1 VRFKDTV
8 KNMIEIDHLRIIGV
22 FVYVFIDYRVSLLL
36 TMLNSIASKYWTVAN
51 IKLEVMLKRSMSGK
65 SE

>member
-1 VRFKDTV
+1 VPFKDTV

-36 TMLNSIASKYWTVAN
+36 TTVR
-51 IKLEVMLKRSMSGK
+51 LYCFETLDG
-65 SE
+65 SEYYIGTDVKKKHVWKV